1 MKKIVLL
8 ALITL
13 LVVSFLPAQQTGRL
27 TVWSFTDELDNM
39 INNYFRPSRPQVQV
53 TYSMIP
59 TEQFASRLD
68 AVLLSGR
75 GAPDVFALESSFVR
89 RYVESGLLLDLT
101 DIYEANRAKLMSYP
115 VEIGTHNGRVYA
127 LSWHACPGAM
137 FYRRSLAR
145 RYLGT
150 DDPAAVQAFF
160 TDMTKFLETARL
172 LKARSNGACVV
183 VSSLGDLFQP
193 FLSTRTQPWVVNGR
207 LVIDPAVEQY
217 MDIAKT
223 LRDNQ
228 LEGRVGQ
235 WSEGWFAGMNNN
247 LRDSNG
253 RQLEVFAYF
262 LPTWGLHYVLKPNA
276 FETAGDWAMIQ
287 GPVAYRWGGTWLAAA
302 RNTPNA
308 AAARDMIRY
317 LITDDNFLESYAIAS
332 GVLVSNTNV
341 VNRIRNNY
349 REPFLGGQN
358 HYAAFADMAAN
369 VNVRLV
375 QGTDDHIQALF
386 QMLVLDAYVLGE
398 KTKQQALADFRS
410 WVAEELNIR

>member
-13 LVVSFLPAQQTGRL
+13 LVVSFLPAQTGRL
-27 TVWSFTDELDNM
+27 TVWSFTDELENM
-39 INNYFRPSRPQVQV
+39 VNNYFRTRFPGIQV
-53 TYSMIP
+53 TYSMSP
-59 TEQFASRLD
+59 TEQFPARLD
-68 AVLLSGR
+68 GVLLSGR
-75 GAPDVFALESSFVR
+75 GAPDVFALESAFVR

-101 DIYEANRAKLMSYP
+101 DIYEANRAKLLAYP

-127 LSWHACPGAM
+127 LSWQACPGAM

-160 TDMTKFLETARL
+160 SDMTKFLETARL
-172 LKARSNGACVV
+172 LRTRSNGSCVV
-183 VSSLGDLFQP
+183 VSSLGDLYQP
-193 FLSTRTQPWVVNGR
+193 FYSARSQPWVVNGR
-207 LVIDPAVEQY
+207 LVIDPAVEQL

-223 LRDNQ
+223 LYDNQ

-308 AAARDMIRY
+308 AAAREMIRF
-317 LITDDNFLESYAIAS
+317 LTTDDSFLESYARDT
-332 GVLVSNTNV
+332 GDLVSNTNV
-341 VNRIRNNY
+341 INRIRGNY

-369 VNVRLV
+369 VNGRLV
-375 QGTDDHIQALF
+375 QGTDDLIQGFFQEALDSYITG
-386 QMLVLDAYVLGE
+386 QR
-398 KTKQQALADFRS
+398 TKQQALTYFRNT
-410 WVAEELNIR
+410 VARELNIR